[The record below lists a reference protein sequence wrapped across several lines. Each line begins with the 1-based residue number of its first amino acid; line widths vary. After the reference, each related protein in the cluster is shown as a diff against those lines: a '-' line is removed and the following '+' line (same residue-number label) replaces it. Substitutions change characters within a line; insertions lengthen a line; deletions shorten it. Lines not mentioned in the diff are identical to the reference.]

1 MEKINFQDYPST
13 DTPINSTN
21 LNGLQDNV
29 EADIGDLTNLA
40 TTSRS
45 NLVSAINNLA
55 SGEIVGSVLQASA
68 GYIKYSNG
76 FMLQWQEKNSTVS
89 ASAYGNLYY
98 ADITM
103 SNWAIPFTTIFQA
116 IASVE
121 QAQWL
126 ATIGGYGSTNP
137 GLLRVYRPNTAS
149 SVSVKVKVFAFGLW
163 K

>member
-76 FMLQWQEKNSTVS
+76 FMLQWQEKTQTVTTS
-89 ASAYGNLYY
+89 SYGNLYY

-103 SNWAIPFTTIFQA
+103 SNWAVPFTTIFQT
-116 IASVE
+116 IQSVD
-121 QAQWL
+121 QAQWF
-126 ATIGGYGSTNP
+126 ATGGGYSSTTP
-137 GLLRVYRPNTAS
+137 SLLRIYRPNAAS
-149 SVSVKVKVFAFGLW
+149 NVSVKVKVFAFGLW